1 MSLTKAQG
9 VKIYIKTV
17 NYINIAKNSNFHT
30 LNDVVKSIEE
40 FDKQLK
46 KFSEFKGCKFIH

>member
-9 VKIYIKTV
+9 VKTYQNHV

-40 FDKQLK
+40 LDKQLK
-46 KFSEFKGCKFIH
+46 KVL